1 MSYEIERATPCRVVL
16 TATVAP
22 DDVRAERE
30 QVVTSF
36 VRAAR
41 MDGFRKG
48 KAPRALV
55 ERRFANEIREDLEEH
70 LTRRV
75 WDEARQEEKLRPAS
89 SLGIRDATWL
99 ESGEFRVTGE
109 FDVYPAIE
117 LPSTDAFTPP
127 PFELEPSDDE
137 VADAVAQLQ
146 ERQAVWE
153 PVEGEAA
160 GEGMLVEAEVNGSFP
175 AGGGEPFS
183 EERSLFQLGK
193 DEVYPEIEAA
203 VAGHGVGD
211 EVEAE
216 RVIGEEG
223 GAESAGTRV
232 AYRVRIKSLRRKR
245 LPEVDDA
252 FAGSVGV
259 EGGVDALRTRVGER
273 LRAARVEHRRENWRE
288 ALITYLAAGKV
299 LDLPEEPVRDG
310 VRREMIDFAQALAH
324 RGVDPERSK
333 VDWEKVERETRPK
346 VEQRMRGELLLDALA
361 DALAIEVS
369 EAEID
374 HEVQHQAERIGVP
387 FAELKGNLA
396 KGGGLE
402 RVGGVLRRERAVDEV
417 FSRFVQED
425 GE

>member
-16 TATVAP
+16 TATVAA

-30 QVVTSF
+30 HVVTSF

-55 ERRFANEIREDLEEH
+55 ERRFAKEIREDLEEH
-70 LTRRV
+70 LTRSV

-99 ESGEFRVTGE
+99 ESGEFRLTGE
-109 FDVYPAIE
+109 FDVYPTIE
-117 LPSTDAFTPP
+117 LPSTEPFTPP
-127 PFELEPSDDE
+127 PFELEPSDDG

-153 PVEGEAA
+153 PAEDGAA
-160 GEGMLVEAEVNGSFP
+160 GEGMLVEAEVHGSFP

-203 VAGHGVGD
+203 VAGHRVGD

-223 GAESAGTRV
+223 GAERAGTRV

-252 FAGSVGV
+252 FASSVGV
-259 EGGVDALRTRVGER
+259 EGGVDALRTRVRER
-273 LRAARVEHRRENWRE
+273 LRAARVERRRETWRE

-299 LDLPEEPVRDG
+299 LDLPEEPVREG

-333 VDWEKVERETRPK
+333 VDWEKVEREMRPK

-369 EAEID
+369 EADID
-374 HEVQHQAERIGVP
+374 HEVQHQAEHIGVP

-417 FSRFVQED
+417 LSRFVQGD
-425 GE
+425 GA

>member
-16 TATVAP
+16 TATVAA

-30 QVVTSF
+30 HVVTSF

-55 ERRFANEIREDLEEH
+55 ERRFAKEIREDLEEH

-99 ESGEFRVTGE
+99 ESGEFRLTGE
-109 FDVYPAIE
+109 FDVYPTIE
-117 LPSTDAFTPP
+117 LPSTEPFTPP

-153 PVEGEAA
+153 PAEDGAA
-160 GEGMLVEAEVNGSFP
+160 GEGMLVEAEVHGSFP

-203 VAGHGVGD
+203 VAGHRVGD

-223 GAESAGTRV
+223 GAERAGTRV

-252 FAGSVGV
+252 FASSVGV
-259 EGGVDALRTRVGER
+259 EGGVDALRTRVRER
-273 LRAARVEHRRENWRE
+273 LRAARVERRRETWRE

-299 LDLPEEPVRDG
+299 LDLPEEPVREG

-333 VDWEKVERETRPK
+333 VDWEKVEREMRPK

-369 EAEID
+369 EADID

-417 FSRFVQED
+417 LSRFVQGD
-425 GE
+425 GA

>member
-109 FDVYPAIE
+109 FDVYPTIE

-223 GAESAGTRV
+223 GAERAGTRV